1 MRHVISAKAFDRDAL
16 LGLLAEAARMQV
28 ALGRGGL
35 RTQDG
40 KVMAALFFEPSTR
53 TRLSFEAAMLRLGG
67 QVISTEN
74 AREFSSAIKGET
86 LEDTI
91 RVVAGYA
98 DVIVL
103 RHHEV
108 GAAARAARVSRVPI
122 LSAGDGAGEHPTQA
136 LLDLYTVW
144 REVGRVEDLTV
155 ALVGDLLYGRTVHSL
170 VYVLSRFSGIRLLCV
185 APDVTPL
192 PADVR
197 EYAAAHGVRVEVEP
211 DLHKAAQVADVVY
224 QTRVQKERFASA
236 ADYERAR
243 GQYIVDRGLLSAMRA
258 DSIVMH
264 PLPRAGEVAPDVDDD
279 PRAAYF
285 RQTHYGV
292 PVRMA
297 LLERSLQAQV
307 AGEPVWSESAEVQ

>member
-1 MRHVISAKAFDRDAL
+1 MRHVISAKAFAKE
-16 LGLLAEAARMQV
+16 GLLQLLTESLRMQE
-28 ALGRGGL
+28 ALAKGGL
-35 RTQDG
+35 ATQGG

-53 TRLSFEAAMLRLGG
+53 TRLSFETAMLRLGG

-103 RHHEV
+103 RHYEV
-108 GAAARAARVSRVPI
+108 GAAARAAQVSRVPI

-144 REVGRVEDLTV
+144 REVGRVQDLTV
-155 ALVGDLLYGRTVHSL
+155 ALVGDLMFGRTVHSL
-170 VYVLSRFSGIRLLCV
+170 VYVLSQFSGIRLLCV

-197 EYAAAHGVRVEVEP
+197 EYAAAHGVTVEVEP
-211 DLHKAAQVADVVY
+211 DLRKAAQVADVLY
-224 QTRVQKERFASA
+224 QTRVQKERFASLE
-236 ADYERAR
+236 DYELAR
-243 GQYIVDRGLLSAMRA
+243 GQYIVDRSLLSCMSKDA
-258 DSIVMH
+258 IVMH
-264 PLPRAGEVAPDVDDD
+264 PLPRAGEIAPDVDDD

-297 LLERSLQAQV
+297 LLERSLRLDGP
-307 AGEPVWSESAEVQ
+307 AGFVQPEIAEVR

>member
-1 MRHVISAKAFDRDAL
+1 MKHVISAKHFTKEEL
-16 LGLLAEAARMQV
+16 LDLLADAALMAERKAHPSSLDV
-28 ALGRGGL
+28 L
-35 RTQDG
+35 RG

-53 TRLSFEAAMLRLGG
+53 TRLSFESAMIRLGG

-103 RHHEV
+103 RHHEI
-108 GAAARAARVSRVPI
+108 GAAARAAHVSSVPV

-136 LLDLYTVW
+136 LLDLFTI
-144 REVGRVEDLTV
+144 RQELGRVENLTV

-170 VYVLSRFSGIRLLCV
+170 VYILSQFPGIRLLCTSPS
-185 APDVTPL
+185 ATPL
-192 PADVR
+192 PQDVIA
-197 EYAAAHGVRVEVEP
+197 YAEARGVTVEQQLDLTTAMAA
-211 DLHKAAQVADVVY
+211 ADVVY
-224 QTRVQKERFASA
+224 QTRVQKERFASQE
-236 ADYERAR
+236 DYERCRSAYVID
-243 GQYIVDRGLLSAMRA
+243 GQAMRHLPERA
-258 DSIVMH
+258 VVMH
-264 PLPRAGEVAPDVDDD
+264 PLPRAGEITAEVDAD

-285 RQTHYGV
+285 RQSHYGV

-297 LLERSLQAQV
+297 LLRRALQ
-307 AGEPVWSESAEVQ
+307 

>member
-1 MRHVISAKAFDRDAL
+1 MQHVISAQHFTKEEL
-16 LGLLAEAARMQV
+16 LSLLAESVHMNARKAA
-28 ALGRGGL
+28 GGTQEL
-35 RTQDG
+35 RG

-53 TRLSFEAAMLRLGG
+53 TRLSFESAMLRLGG

-103 RHHEV
+103 RHHEI
-108 GAAARAARVSRVPI
+108 GAASRAAQVSSVPV

-136 LLDLYTVW
+136 LLDLFTIHQ
-144 REVGRVEDLTV
+144 ELGRVEDLTI

-170 VYVLSRFSGIRLLCV
+170 VYILSQFTGIRLLCT
-185 APDVTPL
+185 APVETPL
-192 PADVR
+192 PQDVLH
-197 EYAAAHGVRVEVEP
+197 YAQMRNVTIELQP
-211 DLHKAAQVADVVY
+211 DLERAMAMADVVY
-224 QTRVQKERFASA
+224 QTRVQKERFATKEQ
-236 ADYERAR
+236 YERCRAA
-243 GQYIVDRGLLSAMRA
+243 YIIDEQMLAHLPEH
-258 DSIVMH
+258 SIIMH
-264 PLPRAGEVAPDVDDD
+264 PLPRAGEIAPSVDAD

-285 RQTHYGV
+285 RQSHYGV

-297 LLERSLQAQV
+297 LLRRAL
-307 AGEPVWSESAEVQ
+307 GESDS